1 MLDERRKRYLA
12 AMGVPVYRRRARTAV
27 GTPGERC
34 EETAPV
40 AAGMQGS
47 VDDVADRH
55 PATVSGV
62 DSAEVAE
69 VVRAGQTSE
78 PKSDWPELKRQ
89 VATCTACALH
99 ESRNNAVF
107 GVGREDADLMVIGE
121 APGAD
126 EDQQGEPFVGRAGQL
141 LTAMLKAIGLA
152 REDVYIANI
161 LKCRPAGNRNP
172 LPAEIDCCLPF
183 LMRQIGL
190 IRPRLILSVGGVS
203 AHNLLGTDESV
214 GRLRGTVH
222 RFGEDSVPLVVS
234 YHPAYLLRKPAEKS
248 KAWQDLQKVRE
259 ILNSH

>member
-12 AMGVPVYRRRARTAV
+12 AMGVPVYRRRGRTAV
-27 GTPGERC
+27 GTPDERC
-34 EETAPV
+34 EDTAPV
-40 AAGMQGS
+40 AAGLQGS
-47 VDDVADRH
+47 VDGVADRH
-55 PATVSGV
+55 TATVSGV
-62 DSAEVAE
+62 DSAEVVE

-78 PKSDWPELKRQ
+78 PESDWPELKRQ

-126 EDQQGEPFVGRAGQL
+126 EDRQGEPFVGKAGQL

-172 LPAEIDCCLPF
+172 SPAEINCCLPF

-203 AHNLLGTDESV
+203 AHNLLGTEESV

-259 ILNSH
+259 MLNSD

>member
-1 MLDERRKRYLA
+1 MA
-12 AMGVPVYRRRARTAV
+12 A
-27 GTPGERC
+27 EL
-34 EETAPV
+34 
-40 AAGMQGS
+40 QGS

-55 PATVSGV
+55 PATVSGG

-78 PKSDWPELKRQ
+78 PESDWPELKRQ

-126 EDQQGEPFVGRAGQL
+126 EDRQGEPFVGKAGQL

-161 LKCRPAGNRNP
+161 LKGRPAGNRR
-172 LPAEIDCCLPF
+172 AD
-183 LMRQIGL
+183 GA
-190 IRPRLILSVGGVS
+190 S
-203 AHNLLGTDESV
+203 AKPD
-214 GRLRGTVH
+214 
-222 RFGEDSVPLVVS
+222 VVDLAGNTIIARS
-234 YHPAYLLRKPAEKS
+234 YGHF
-248 KAWQDLQKVRE
+248 
-259 ILNSH
+259 